1 MLFLSIQ
8 SSKSKKMIKD
18 LVNINLNESQVEG
31 LDVHIIKK
39 YIVRTSLDESFTTE
53 NLSILLI
60 KAGTF
65 KVQIQQSIEDLS
77 PWDLLV
83 LPQNSLCQILE
94 VHEKLQLFIISFS
107 SDFAFKNC
115 LKKELV
121 ESFYFFIRN
130 TPIKIALEEREFL
143 VLSLVYK
150 LIYFVSRDSN
160 SKGIDYELQR
170 ISFNLFLY
178 ELKLIYSKY
187 TLDSAI
193 NFSRKESLIIQ
204 FLTILSIHCKKQHYV
219 NFYAGALFVTPG
231 HLNKIVK
238 QLTGKTAKDLIVEAI
253 IIEAKNLL
261 EDTQSNIG
269 KIAEELEFSSISS
282 FSIFFKKHTAFS
294 PTTYRSNSIERFK
307 HR

>member
-1 MLFLSIQ
+1 MF
-8 SSKSKKMIKD
+8 KD
-18 LVNINLNESQVEG
+18 LINIDFNDSQVEG
-31 LDVHIIKK
+31 MDVHIIKK
-39 YIVRTSLDESFTTE
+39 YIVRTSSQESFKTE

-60 KAGTF
+60 KTGTF
-65 KVQIQQSIEDLS
+65 KIQVQQTIEDLS
-77 PWDLLV
+77 AWDLLV
-83 LPQNSLCQILE
+83 LPQNSVCQILD
-94 VHEKLQLFIISFS
+94 VQEKLQLFIISFS
-107 SDFAFKNC
+107 SEFAFKNS

-121 ESFYFFIRN
+121 ESFYFFIRS

-150 LIYFVSRDSN
+150 LIYFVSRDVKG
-160 SKGIDYELQR
+160 KGIDFELQR

-187 TLDSAI
+187 TLDSAL
-193 NFSRKESLIIQ
+193 NFSRRESLIIQ

-219 NFYAGALFVTPG
+219 NYYAGALFVTPG

-238 QLTGKTAKDLIVEAI
+238 QLTGKTAKELIVEAVV
-253 IIEAKNLL
+253 IEAKNLL
-261 EDTQSNIG
+261 EDTQFSIG

-282 FSIFFKKHTAFS
+282 FSIFFKKHTMFS
-294 PTTYRSNSIERFK
+294 PTEYRSNSIERFK

>member
-1 MLFLSIQ
+1 
-8 SSKSKKMIKD
+8 MIKD
-18 LVNINLNESQVEG
+18 LINIDLNDSQVEG

-39 YIVRTSLDESFTTE
+39 YIVKTSSNESFKTE

-60 KAGTF
+60 KTGAF
-65 KVQIQQSIEDLS
+65 KIQIQQTIEDLS

-83 LPQNSLCQILE
+83 LPQNSDCQILD
-94 VHEKLQLFIISFS
+94 VQEKLQLFIISFS
-107 SDFAFKNC
+107 SEFAFKNC

-121 ESFYFFIRN
+121 ESFYFFIRS
-130 TPIKIALEEREFL
+130 TPIKIVLEEREFL

-150 LIYFVSRDSN
+150 LIYFVSRDVKG
-160 SKGIDYELQR
+160 KGIDYELQR

-187 TLDSAI
+187 TLDTAL
-193 NFSRKESLIIQ
+193 NFSRRESLIVQ

-238 QLTGKTAKDLIVEAI
+238 QLTSKTAKELIVEAI

-261 EDTQSNIG
+261 EDTQFSIG
-269 KIAEELEFSSISS
+269 RIAEELEFSSISS
-282 FSIFFKKHTAFS
+282 FSIFFKKHNLLS
-294 PTTYRSNSIERFK
+294 PTEYRSNSIERFK